1 VSGYPQWEFPACWL
15 QGAVQQNLYGKSFP
29 KARSCKPSWG
39 SFRTY
44 ADAALSSGSPHRPAT
59 APAFRKQ
66 CEVLAVKDKEQGHAP
81 DQLEEMMGNLRL
93 LVADDHDVVRKGVRT
108 LLEEQPG
115 WEVAAEAADGREAV
129 EKAKLVQ
136 PDVTI
141 LDLSM
146 PELNGLEAAREILK
160 TVPTKVLILTMY
172 DSDPLIRQTLE
183 AGARGYLL
191 KSDAGRDLVSAVDA
205 LRRNKTF
212 FTPKVA
218 QMVLEG
224 YLGRTTKENEDDSN
238 RKNGL
243 RLTARQKQILQLLAE
258 GKSSKEVAVALNIS
272 VKTAETHRANIMR
285 RLDCHSVTEL
295 VRYAIRNHIIEA

>member
-1 VSGYPQWEFPACWL
+1 
-15 QGAVQQNLYGKSFP
+15 
-29 KARSCKPSWG
+29 
-39 SFRTY
+39 
-44 ADAALSSGSPHRPAT
+44 
-59 APAFRKQ
+59 
-66 CEVLAVKDKEQGHAP
+66 
-81 DQLEEMMGNLRL
+81 
-93 LVADDHDVVRKGVRT
+93 
-108 LLEEQPG
+108 
-115 WEVAAEAADGREAV
+115 
-129 EKAKLVQ
+129 
-136 PDVTI
+136 
-141 LDLSM
+141 M

-160 TVPTKVLILTMY
+160 TVSTKVLILTMY

-224 YLGRTTKENEDDSN
+224 YLGRPSKENEDEGN

-258 GKSSKEVAVALNIS
+258 GKSSKEVAVALTIS

>member
-1 VSGYPQWEFPACWL
+1 VAS
-15 QGAVQQNLYGKSFP
+15 
-29 KARSCKPSWG
+29 
-39 SFRTY
+39 
-44 ADAALSSGSPHRPAT
+44 
-59 APAFRKQ
+59 
-66 CEVLAVKDKEQGHAP
+66 
-81 DQLEEMMGNLRL
+81 LRL
-93 LVADDHDVVRKGVRT
+93 IVADDHDVVRKGVRT

-115 WEVAAEAADGREAV
+115 WEVVAEASNGREAF
-129 EKAKLVQ
+129 EKAKLLR

-141 LDLSM
+141 LDLIM

-160 TVPTKVLILTMY
+160 SVPTKILILTVY

-183 AGARGYLL
+183 AGAQGYVL

-224 YLGRTTKENEDDSN
+224 YLGRPSKTNEDDSN
-238 RKNGL
+238 KVGL
-243 RLTARQKQILQLLAE
+243 RLTARQRLILQLLAE
-258 GKSSKEVAVALNIS
+258 GKSSKEVAAALNIS

-285 RLDCHSVTEL
+285 RLDYHSVSEL
-295 VRYAIRNHIIEA
+295 VRYAIRHHVIEA

>member
-1 VSGYPQWEFPACWL
+1 MP
-15 QGAVQQNLYGKSFP
+15 
-29 KARSCKPSWG
+29 
-39 SFRTY
+39 T
-44 ADAALSSGSPHRPAT
+44 
-59 APAFRKQ
+59 
-66 CEVLAVKDKEQGHAP
+66 
-81 DQLEEMMGNLRL
+81 LRL

-115 WEVAAEAADGREAV
+115 WEVAAEASDGREAV

-136 PDVTI
+136 PDITI

-160 TVPTKVLILTMY
+160 SVATKVLILTMY

-191 KSDAGRDLVSAVDA
+191 KSDAGRDLITAVDA

-224 YLGRTTKENEDDSN
+224 YLGRPSKESDEDS

-243 RLTARQKQILQLLAE
+243 RLTSRQKQILQLLAE
-258 GKSSKEVAVALNIS
+258 GKSSKEVAVTLNIS

>member
-1 VSGYPQWEFPACWL
+1 
-15 QGAVQQNLYGKSFP
+15 
-29 KARSCKPSWG
+29 
-39 SFRTY
+39 
-44 ADAALSSGSPHRPAT
+44 
-59 APAFRKQ
+59 
-66 CEVLAVKDKEQGHAP
+66 
-81 DQLEEMMGNLRL
+81 MGILRL

-115 WEVAAEAADGREAV
+115 WEVAAEASDGREAV

-160 TVPTKVLILTMY
+160 TVSTKVLILTMY

-224 YLGRTTKENEDDSN
+224 YLGRPTKENEDDTGRN
-238 RKNGL
+238 NGL